1 MPPSTDLQ
9 ASSGTEQG
17 VRCFLDHLQHQRNY
31 APNTLEAYRRD
42 LQQFVRFLYPRLN
55 DAGLP
60 LAAVEPQLV
69 QAYLAE
75 LESRALSPRTV
86 ARKLAAV
93 RGLFRY
99 LCREQILAANPATG
113 LSAPQAEP
121 RPPAFLSL
129 EQIEEALEL
138 PPPEEFRG
146 ARDRAMLDIFYGGGV
161 RLSELVQLNL
171 SGLNLEEGT
180 IQVSGPRGRQR
191 IIPIGQGALKSL
203 QNYIRRRTE
212 LLLGLAIDHVE
223 AGALFLNERGQR
235 LHRRSIQR
243 LVKHYLGKIA
253 SQTRLSPHVLRHSFA
268 AHLLEAGADE
278 QAVRGL
284 LGHST
289 PVPPRP
295 VPASLERLRQL
306 YEQAHPRS

>member
-1 MPPSTDLQ
+1 MPRPTDLKS
-9 ASSGTEQG
+9 SSGAEQAA
-17 VRCFLDHLQHQRNY
+17 RCFLDHLQHQRNY

-42 LQQFVRFLYPRLN
+42 LQQFIRFLYPRLS
-55 DAGLP
+55 DGGLP
-60 LAAVEPQLV
+60 LSAIQPALV
-69 QAYLAE
+69 QAYLAD
-75 LESRALSPRTV
+75 LESRGLKPRTI

-93 RGLFRY
+93 RALFRY
-99 LCREQILAANPATG
+99 LCREQILGANPASG
-113 LSAPQAEP
+113 LSAPQAEVH
-121 RPPAFLSL
+121 PPAFLPL
-129 EQIEEALEL
+129 EQIEQALEL

-171 SGLNLEEGT
+171 SGLDLEEGT
-180 IQVSGPRGRQR
+180 IRVLGPRNRER

-203 QNYIRRRTE
+203 QSYVQRRTE
-212 LLLGLAIDHVE
+212 LLLGLEIDRVE
-223 AGALFLNERGQR
+223 AGALFLNERGRR
-235 LHRRSIQR
+235 LHRRSVQR
-243 LVKHYLGKIA
+243 LVKHYLGKVA
-253 SQTRLSPHVLRHSFA
+253 SQAHLSPHVLRHSFA

-289 PVPPRP
+289 PVPPQSAP
-295 VPASLERLRQL
+295 SSLERLQHL